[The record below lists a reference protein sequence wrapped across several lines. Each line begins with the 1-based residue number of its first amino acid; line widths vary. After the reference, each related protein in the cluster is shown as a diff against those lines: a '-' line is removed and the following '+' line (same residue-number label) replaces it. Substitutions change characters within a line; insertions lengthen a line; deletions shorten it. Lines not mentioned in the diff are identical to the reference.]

1 MVESVESFED
11 VYTDELVIAV
21 DHHQYF
27 SLTAKRPDGFVYI
40 GHVSFPLQVFH
51 HQILFFLTSVPPF
64 KFLLDLLASSICRSI
79 VDKNHSK
86 IRIIL
91 TDDGMHVEVVFV
103 IFHVHVGGNND
114 AEGQLFVLVYFV
126 FFIIVLVLLLEE
138 IV

>member
-1 MVESVESFED
+1 M
-11 VYTDELVIAV
+11 
-21 DHHQYF
+21 
-27 SLTAKRPDGFVYI
+27 
-40 GHVSFPLQVFH
+40 
-51 HQILFFLTSVPPF
+51 
-64 KFLLDLLASSICRSI
+64 LDLLASSICRSI